1 MGEALLNIVG
11 ILALVFFIFISI
23 GLHEFGH
30 LTAAKHYGV
39 KVTEFMIGFGPR
51 IYSRVRGETEYGAK
65 AIPLGG
71 YVRIVGMYPPEQ
83 TAVEPKKEGRFSH
96 LVDQAREESMVG
108 LAPGEENRVFY
119 KLPVRQRIVVMM
131 AGPFT
136 NLILAFLFFTVALV
150 GVGLPVASNTVGDV
164 LPCVP
169 TAADPTGAE
178 NADGVCSGGVAAA
191 AGASGLVQGDTIV
204 GVDGQPVDS
213 WDGLRS
219 ALEASSGETTLA
231 VSSSGVTKTIT
242 VDMEPVAYPVFD
254 DDGKPTGE
262 TTERVFLGIRPE
274 ATYEPLAMTE
284 VPLFMWD
291 ITVRSVDALMAMPV
305 RLYELGEI
313 LVTNGERDPEG
324 PVSVVGVGR
333 LGGEIAAADQ
343 PVAAKVGSIFALA
356 ASLNLFLFLF
366 NLLPILPLDGGQVAA
381 ALWESTRRRVASWRG
396 RPDPG
401 VVDTA
406 RLLPLTYAVV
416 VVLIGVGVMVIWA
429 DLFKPI
435 TLGG

>member
-1 MGEALLNIVG
+1 MGDVLLNIVG

-30 LTAAKHYGV
+30 LTAAKRYGV

-51 IYSRVRGETEYGAK
+51 IHSRNVGETEYGAK
-65 AIPLGG
+65 AVPLGG
-71 YVRIVGMYPPEQ
+71 YVRIVGMYPPAKPGE
-83 TAVEPKKEGRFSH
+83 EPKKERRFSH

-108 LAPGEENRVFY
+108 INPGEEDRVFY
-119 KLPVRQRIVVMM
+119 KLPVHKRIVVMM

-136 NLILAFLFFTVALV
+136 NLVLAFLFFTVALV
-150 GVGLPVASNTVGDV
+150 GVGLPVATNTVGDV

-169 TAADPTGAE
+169 TAADPTGALD
-178 NADGVCSGGVAAA
+178 ADEACSGSAFAAA
-191 AGASGLVQGDTIV
+191 RASGLAQGDTIV

-213 WDGLRS
+213 WDELRS
-219 ALEASSGETTLA
+219 ALE
-231 VSSSGVTKTIT
+231 SSSGATTLTVESGGATKTIT

-254 DDGKPTGE
+254 EDGKPTGE
-262 TTERVFLGIRPE
+262 TTNRVFLGIRPE
-274 ATYEPLAMTE
+274 AVHEPLAMTE
-284 VPLFMWD
+284 VPVFMWD
-291 ITVRSVDALMAMPV
+291 ITVRSVEALISLPV
-305 RLYELGEI
+305 RMYELGQT
-313 LVTNGERDPEG
+313 LATNGERDPEG

-366 NLLPILPLDGGQVAA
+366 NLLPILPLDGGHVAA
-381 ALWESTRRRVASWRG
+381 ALWESARRRVAAWRG

>member
-1 MGEALLNIVG
+1 MGDVLLNIVG
-11 ILALVFFIFISI
+11 ILALVFFVFISI

-39 KVTEFMIGFGPR
+39 KVTQFMIGFGPR
-51 IYSRVRGETEYGAK
+51 IYARMRGETEYGAK

-71 YVRIVGMYPPEQ
+71 YVRIVGMYPP
-83 TAVEPKKEGRFSH
+83 AKPGDDPKKAGRFSH

-108 LAPGEENRVFY
+108 LAVGEEDRVFY
-119 KLPVRQRIVVMM
+119 KLPVHKRIVVMM

-136 NLILAFLFFTVALV
+136 NLALAFLFFTVALV
-150 GVGLPVASNTVGDV
+150 GIGLPVATNTVGDV

-169 TAADPTGAE
+169 TAEDPTGA
-178 NADGVCSGGVAAA
+178 AGVDGTCSASVATTSA
-191 AGASGLVQGDTIV
+191 ASGLEPGDTIV
-204 GVDGQPVDS
+204 GVDGKSVGTWEQ
-213 WDGLRS
+213 LRS
-219 ALEASSGETTLA
+219 ALEASSGDTSLTVE
-231 VSSSGVTKTIT
+231 SGGDAKTIT
-242 VDMEPVAYPVFD
+242 VDMDPVAYPVFD
-254 DDGKPTGE
+254 DEGKPTGE
-262 TTERVFLGIRPE
+262 TTERVLLGIRPE
-274 ATYEPLAMTE
+274 AVYEPLAMAE

-291 ITVRSVDALMAMPV
+291 ITVRSVDAMISLPV
-305 RLYELGEI
+305 RLYELGET
-313 LVTNGERDPEG
+313 LVTDGERDPEG

-343 PVAAKVGSIFALA
+343 PVAAKIGSIFALA

-366 NLLPILPLDGGQVAA
+366 NLLPILPLDGGHVAA
-381 ALWESTRRRVASWRG
+381 GLWESVRRRGASLRG

-406 RLLPLTYAVV
+406 RLLPLTYTVV

-429 DLFKPI
+429 DIFKPI